1 MANRQTTLLAINPV
15 LEERAD
21 DFEQWLRSV
30 VHPAVR
36 TYQPELADRF
46 TVLRATEAED
56 GAIVFTFLF
65 EGGEPADWELQPL
78 LERALGADGAGRAMA
93 EMAAMLRSEQCGWP
107 VAPLRLDGPGEGSPP
122 A

>member
-1 MANRQTTLLAINPV
+1 MANRQTTLLAITPV

-36 TYQPELADRF
+36 EHQPELADSY

-56 GAIVFTFLF
+56 GAVAFTFLF
-65 EGGEPADWELQPL
+65 HGGDPSNWELQPL
-78 LERALGADGAGRAMA
+78 LERALGAEGATRALSEMDG
-93 EMAAMLRSEQCGWP
+93 MLQREQYGWP
-107 VAPLRLDGPGEGSPP
+107 VAPVPLDRPAEGSLP